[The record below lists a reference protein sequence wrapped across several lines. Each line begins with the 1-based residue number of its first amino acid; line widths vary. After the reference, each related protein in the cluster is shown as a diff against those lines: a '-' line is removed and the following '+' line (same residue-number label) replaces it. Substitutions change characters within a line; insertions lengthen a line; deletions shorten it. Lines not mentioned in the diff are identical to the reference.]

1 MYPPKHFDLHWFS
14 HPIVILEAEKS
25 GGEWWLQVLHQND
38 AIQSILVIMQEHR
51 TEVLRQ
57 QAVWMVER
65 ILRDHDLARSI
76 AMDASVHTALV
87 DAFRYGNNN
96 AKQLA
101 ERALKV
107 LNRIPTSSG
116 VFTKPR

>member
-1 MYPPKHFDLHWFS
+1 
-14 HPIVILEAEKS
+14 
-25 GGEWWLQVLHQND
+25 
-38 AIQSILVIMQEHR
+38 MQEHR

-65 ILRDHDLARSI
+65 ILRDPELARSI

-87 DAFRYGNNN
+87 DAFRYGNYN

-107 LNRIPTSSG
+107 LNRIPNFSG
-116 VFTKPR
+116 VFTKTR